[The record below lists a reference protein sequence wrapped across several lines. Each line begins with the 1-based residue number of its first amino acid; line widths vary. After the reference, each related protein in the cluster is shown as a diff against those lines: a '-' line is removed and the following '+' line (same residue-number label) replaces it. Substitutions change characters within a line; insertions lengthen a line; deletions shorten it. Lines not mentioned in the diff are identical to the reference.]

1 MYRLLSRISSTNKR
15 RNKKTPY
22 GRGGT
27 HRRSMRG
34 ERLDYST
41 NQLLILRNCPSDIM
55 QILRLTGERL
65 SSIPAQEVPLTIVSR
80 CVYIHGSD
88 CGPPPSFIR
97 GLFFLTHPSYMPR
110 LEVIDDLH
118 TVKAGYH
125 TDKCVARR

>member
-1 MYRLLSRISSTNKR
+1 MYREGTDGGLVRRRCEKSNAVLNK
-15 RNKKTPY
+15 
-22 GRGGT
+22 
-27 HRRSMRG
+27 
-34 ERLDYST
+34 
-41 NQLLILRNCPSDIM
+41 RNCPNAIL

-97 GLFFLTHPSYMPR
+97 GLFFLTRPSYMPG

-118 TVKAGYH
+118 TVVAGYH
-125 TDKCVARR
+125 TDKCVARRWRLLYSHVMDTEEASCLAY